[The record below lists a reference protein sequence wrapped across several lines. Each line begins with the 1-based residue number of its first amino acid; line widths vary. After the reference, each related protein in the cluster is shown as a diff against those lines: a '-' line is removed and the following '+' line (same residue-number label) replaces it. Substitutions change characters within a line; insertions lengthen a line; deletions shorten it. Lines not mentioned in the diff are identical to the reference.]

1 MDEITL
7 KTVRGVRQIH
17 DQCYVDELERAWL
30 SYLHVLMKMTIPYLN
45 QQEMEVIWRDLDKS
59 PCLNQ
64 VTDKVRHW
72 INLYKSASRRD
83 FIQMAESSL
92 ALLPAEGVIAARQ
105 GQNDYL
111 MTAAVLSHMAL
122 QDKQTVHR
130 LWERYS
136 DMVNTPVELRLL
148 IALNYQRP

>member
-1 MDEITL
+1 
-7 KTVRGVRQIH
+7 
-17 DQCYVDELERAWL
+17 
-30 SYLHVLMKMTIPYLN
+30 
-45 QQEMEVIWRDLDKS
+45 VIWQDLGKS

-72 INLYKSASRRD
+72 INLYQSASRRD
-83 FIQMAESSL
+83 FVQMAESSL
-92 ALLPAEGVIAARQ
+92 ALLPAEGVIAARRE
-105 GQNDYL
+105 QNDYL
-111 MTAAVLSHMAL
+111 MTAAVLSHIVL

-148 IALNYQRP
+148 IALNYQRR